1 MEMRQSVFTA
11 LLGGKGS
18 YKSPDEPFSPGLV
31 DLKTESR
38 SKIFTSVVN
47 DFLQPHKDFVSD
59 ELATDSAHN

>member
-18 YKSPDEPFSPGLV
+18 YKSPDEPFSPGPV

-47 DFLQPHKDFVSD
+47 DFLQLHKDFVSD